1 MESSLHGYFVKG
13 VAKSTASVYK
23 SAQNRYLSFCSH
35 FRYQPLPLSEPVGC
49 AFAAFLADSGLSFRS
64 IKVYISG
71 IRHWQIAAGL
81 PEPFKGQA
89 WPKLEYVLK
98 GIKRSQAEKLSPAR
112 KDRLPITP
120 DILRRI
126 KCHWACQ
133 NASVDIHMLWAAF
146 SLGFFGFLRAGEF
159 TIPSDSAFDPSQHL
173 CPEDISVD
181 SHVQPSLLRVHLK
194 QSKTDPF
201 RQGINIFLG
210 RSNSDLCPVSAILSY
225 LSLRGMDQGPLFR
238 FADGHPLT
246 RDRLVFHL
254 RKVLGEVGIRS
265 NKFAGHSFRI
275 GAATTAAAMGM
286 EDSMIK
292 ILGRWESSAYLRY
305 LKVPKQS
312 LAEVSVILS
321 Q

>member
-1 MESSLHGYFVKG
+1 M
-13 VAKSTASVYK
+13 YK
-23 SAQNRYLSFCSH
+23 SAQTKYLSFCSR
-35 FRYQPLPLSEPVGC
+35 FRYQPLPLSEPVVC
-49 AFAAFLADSGLSFRS
+49 SFAAFLADSGLTFRS

-71 IRHWQIAAGL
+71 IHHWQIASGL

-89 WPKLEYVLK
+89 WPKLDYVLK

-126 KCHWACQ
+126 KCHWASQ
-133 NASVDIHMLWAAF
+133 NSSVDIHMLWAAF

-173 CPEDISVD
+173 CPADISVD

-238 FADGHPLT
+238 FSDGHPLT

-254 RKVLGEVGIRS
+254 RKVLAEVGIRS
-265 NKFAGHSFRI
+265 DQFAGHSFRI
-275 GAATTAAAMGM
+275 GAATTAAAMGV

-305 LKVPKQS
+305 LKVPRQS
-312 LAEVSVILS
+312 LAKVSVILS
-321 Q
+321 QQPSRDRTSA